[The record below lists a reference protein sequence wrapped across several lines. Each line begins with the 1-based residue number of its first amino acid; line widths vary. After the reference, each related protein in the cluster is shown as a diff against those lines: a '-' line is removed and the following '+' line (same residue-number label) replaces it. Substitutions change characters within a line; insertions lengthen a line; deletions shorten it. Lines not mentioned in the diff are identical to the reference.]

1 MTLALRPYQR
11 EAIDALYSWFN
22 DNDGNPLVVIPPGAG
37 KSLVIAT
44 FIREALEAWPD
55 TRVLVLTHVKELI
68 SQNFQELLGFWPDA
82 PAGIQSAGLGKRD
95 LHSRILFAGI
105 QSIHKHAVTLQRV
118 DLVLVDEAHLIPR
131 NADTMYGRFLDQLR
145 QINPYIKIVGFT
157 ATPYRLDSGMLHKG
171 EGAVFSDVAYDA
183 GIRDV
188 IEQGYL
194 TQPITQDALARINT
208 DGIGTR
214 GGEFI
219 AGQLAR
225 AASDPEAVEAIAGEI
240 VEAGRDRKGWIVFGC
255 GVEHCTM
262 LRDALRDR
270 GVTCEAIYGKAAA
283 ADRDSI
289 IAAFKRQEI
298 QALVSVAVLTT
309 GFNARHVDLIAIA
322 RPTKSV
328 GLYIQMVGRGTRLS
342 PGKTDCLVLD
352 FGGNAQRHGPID
364 APRVKAPGTGDADMP
379 EKQCKD
385 RVIGGFQITGCDAFN
400 LIAAGKCISCGQPF
414 ARESKV
420 DLTASAAA
428 ILTTHIKPEWLP
440 VTDVM
445 YRRHEKP
452 GKPPSL
458 CVTYLTGF
466 NAHREWSCF
475 EHTGPA
481 RMRAVQWW
489 QKRAP
494 ATRVPNTVAE
504 AMDNLTALR
513 KPTQILV
520 RKAGKYT
527 EIVGVSF
534 EPITQQEG
542 SKAQ

>member
-1 MTLALRPYQR
+1 MTLELRPYQR
-11 EAIDALYSWFN
+11 DAITALYNWFGE
-22 DNDGNPLVVIPPGAG
+22 NDGNPLVVIPTAGG

-68 SQNFQELLGFWPDA
+68 SQNFQELAGFWPAA
-82 PAGIQSAGLGKRD
+82 PAGIYSAGLGGRQIGAQ
-95 LHSRILFAGI
+95 ILFAGI
-105 QSIHKHAVTLQRV
+105 QSIHKRAVDLQRI

-157 ATPYRLDSGMLHKG
+157 ATPYRLDSGMLHEG
-171 EGAVFSDVAYDA
+171 DGAVFSDVAYNA
-183 GIRDV
+183 GICDL

-194 TQPITQDALARINT
+194 TQPITQSALAQINT

-214 GGEFI
+214 GDEFI
-219 AGQLAR
+219 PGQLEH
-225 AASDPEAVEAIAGEI
+225 AASDPETVEAIAGEI
-240 VEAGRDRKGWIVFGC
+240 VEAGRDRRGLIVFGC
-255 GVEHCTM
+255 GVEHCNM
-262 LRDALRDR
+262 LREALRNR
-270 GVTCEAIYGKAAA
+270 GITCEAIYGETPAGE
-283 ADRDSI
+283 RDSI

-298 QALVSVAVLTT
+298 RAIVSVAVLTT
-309 GFNARHVDLIAIA
+309 GFNARHVDMIALV

-328 GLYIQMVGRGTRLS
+328 GLYIQMVGRGTRLY
-342 PGKTDCLVLD
+342 PGKADCLILD

-364 APRVKAPGTGDADMP
+364 APRVKSPGAGDADMP

-385 RVIGGFQITGCDAFN
+385 RAIGFRQIVGCQAFN
-400 LIAAGKCISCGQPF
+400 LIAASKCIACGEPF
-414 ARESKV
+414 VRESKV
-420 DLTASAAA
+420 DLQASAAA
-428 ILTTHIKPEWLP
+428 ILSTHIKPELVP

-452 GKPPSL
+452 GKPPSM

-466 NAHREWSCF
+466 NAHREWVCF

-504 AMDNLTALR
+504 AMDNLAAVR

-520 RKAGKYT
+520 RLTGKYT
-527 EIVGVSF
+527 EIIGVSF
-534 EPITQQEG
+534 EPPAIR
-542 SKAQ
+542 AA